1 MLQVYWVVGFSP
13 TVRFLMFWLQLFL
26 INLWSIGL
34 FQVGGQFPCPTPSSV
49 LPCISAG
56 QAGPAA
62 SQAGQ
67 AFVQLTLPLA
77 LPATAPATAATAST
91 AAADC
96 GRVQG

>member
-1 MLQVYWVVGFSP
+1 
-13 TVRFLMFWLQLFL
+13 MFWLQLFL

-62 SQAGQ
+62 SLGQAGQ

-77 LPATAPATAATAST
+77 LPAAAPAGAATAST

-96 GRVQG
+96 GCVQG